1 MGWFARYRH
10 TAAIRTEPSKG
21 VATLGCL
28 VALTIFVVVA
38 FAAMRYGTPGWPRQ
52 LRLPG
57 PPPPRQWLSSIFW
70 GAGAFAA
77 IALMAALTNGRRWA
91 TARRVRRMSE
101 DPALAPYQPQRLEV
115 ATRRARVIG
124 RLDVGW
130 YRDRL
135 PRLPQL
141 RRVTLGANVLG
152 QPPLRIA
159 YLRLFENQPRIRT
172 FMQSAWR
179 ELGHVHLLRSASSVT
194 PAELRSLRRG
204 REGDLRFI
212 DSPGLVHAHL
222 DRRRDAVDNR
232 RIAAIRGVG
241 PSTIW
246 TFGRYGGYRPRALLC
261 HGAFW
266 KDAVDILL
274 GCVDLVVLDLSGLTE
289 QNAGTLHELRRI
301 LDRVP
306 LQRVVFLADPHSN
319 LSYLGGLIGR
329 AWNQMAEGSPNA
341 GPAPRR
347 IEVFRTDAWVRSG
360 GSSQGP
366 DGQRQSTPERVE
378 LKARRRHSRRVGVLA
393 QWRVSAR

>member
-1 MGWFARYRH
+1 MGWFTRYRH
-10 TAAIRTEPSKG
+10 TAAIRTEPSRG
-21 VATLGCL
+21 AATLGYV
-28 VALTIFVVVA
+28 VALAIFAAVA
-38 FAAMRYGTPGWPRQ
+38 FAAVRYGTPGWPRQ

-70 GAGAFAA
+70 GAGAFSA
-77 IALMAALTNGRRWA
+77 IALLAALANGRRWA

-101 DPALAPYQPQRLEV
+101 DPALAAYQPQRREV
-115 ATRRARVIG
+115 ATRRAAVIG
-124 RLDVGW
+124 RLDIGW

-135 PRLPQL
+135 PRLPRL
-141 RRVTLGANVLG
+141 RRVTLRANLLG
-152 QPPLRIA
+152 RPPLRIA

-172 FMQSAWR
+172 FMQGAWR

-204 REGDLRFI
+204 DLRFI
-212 DSPGLVHAHL
+212 DTPAQLNAHL
-222 DRRRDAVDNR
+222 DRRRDAVDGR
-232 RIAAIRGVG
+232 HIAAIRGVG

-274 GCVDLVVLDLSGLTE
+274 RCVDLVVLDLSGLTE

-319 LSYLGGLIGR
+319 LTYLGGLIGW
-329 AWNQMAEGSPNA
+329 AWNHMAEGSPNA

-360 GSSQGP
+360 GTSQGP
-366 DGQRQSTPERVE
+366 DGNRRSTPERVE
-378 LKARRRHSRRVGVLA
+378 LKARRRQSRRIAVLA
-393 QWRVSAR
+393 QARV